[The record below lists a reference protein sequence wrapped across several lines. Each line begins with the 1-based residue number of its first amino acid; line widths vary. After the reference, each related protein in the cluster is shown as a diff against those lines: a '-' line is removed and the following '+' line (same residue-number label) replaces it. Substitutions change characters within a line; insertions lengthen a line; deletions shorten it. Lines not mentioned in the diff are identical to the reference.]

1 MNENAA
7 AECFCALLQQLEEQ
21 WRRSVQENAI
31 LQGPDFPKMRAY
43 MVVRRSRCSGQ
54 YATATRSEA
63 ALCFQENFQAQ
74 PLNLAA
80 ILSECL
86 KEEKQILESV
96 TMTMVSPDKR
106 RGGGAQHGS

>member
-1 MNENAA
+1 MNENEAA
-7 AECFCALLQQLEEQ
+7 ACFYALLQQLEEQ

-31 LQGPDFPKMRAY
+31 LQGPDFPRMRAF
-43 MVVRRSRCSGQ
+43 MVVRRSRRSGQ
-54 YATATRSEA
+54 YATAAGSEA

-86 KEEKQILESV
+86 KEEKQLLESV
-96 TMTMVSPDKR
+96 TMTTVSPD
-106 RGGGAQHGS
+106 